1 MPVVLLA
8 LAGDCLVVSTAIFTD
23 SMYADELLSI
33 KLFFGSHAS
42 NNVLCVARIFMA
54 INKCME
60 GLRGL
65 YKDLKANPQKTPPA
79 KVLWPNPTVNP
90 SKSTKSIP
98 KLEFF
103 SKLDH
108 FNGTPINKAV
118 INEENKRH
126 AMYLARMQPEGSD
139 LVSVILVKF
148 AIQYNKS
155 AHCLLTKHCPDPSL
169 APRLYTRM
177 SVISDMEMV
186 VMEYIPAS
194 KGSSLEGSPKP
205 FPARDV
211 VHWDVSKAL
220 ELLHR
225 QGLIFGDLQELNIL
239 YLLEVDCALLIDFD
253 GVGRDGVDWY
263 PACLNPDVDLSVER
277 LQIMDKSHDLENL
290 EELMKQLSKQR

>member
-8 LAGDCLVVSTAIFTD
+8 LAGDRLIVSTAIFTN

-42 NNVLCVARIFMA
+42 NNVLRVACIFMA

-60 GLRGL
+60 GLCRL
-65 YKDLKANPQKTPPA
+65 YKDLESNPQKTPPA
-79 KVLWPNPTVNP
+79 KVLWPNPTVDP

-118 INEENKRH
+118 INEENKQH
-126 AMYLARMQPEGSD
+126 AMYLARMQPKGSD
-139 LVSVILVKF
+139 SVSVVLVKF
-148 AIQYNKS
+148 TVQYNES
-155 AHCLLTKHCPDPSL
+155 AHCLLTECCPDPFL

-177 SVISDMEMV
+177 SVIGDMEMV
-186 VMEYIPAS
+186 IMEYIPAS
-194 KGSSLEGSPKP
+194 ESSSLEGSPKL
-205 FPARDV
+205 FPACDI
-211 VHWDVSKAL
+211 VHRDVSKAL
-220 ELLHR
+220 KLLHG
-225 QGLIFGDLQELNIL
+225 QGLVFSDLQELNIL
-239 YLLEVDCALLIDFD
+239 YLPEVDCALLIDFD
-253 GVGRDGVDWY
+253 GVGRDGVDRY
-263 PACLNPDVDLSVER
+263 PTCLNPDVDLGVER

-290 EELMKQLSKQR
+290 EELMKWLSKQR